1 MISSLVFSVCIK
13 VCKNLQFNIMS
24 DFWPNKL
31 LLENAQILCLK
42 GTTEFLRGIGMK
54 AQNEQERSW
63 VSEWLILKSYL
74 FMHIEK
80 TYLPHFLFQFNSG
93 SLENVQIP
101 SSKPYI
107 TSYVCSLTDTT
118 FGAEIST
125 FEKFQFH
132 K

>member
-1 MISSLVFSVCIK
+1 
-13 VCKNLQFNIMS
+13 
-24 DFWPNKL
+24 
-31 LLENAQILCLK
+31 
-42 GTTEFLRGIGMK
+42 MK

-93 SLENVQIP
+93 TLENVQIP